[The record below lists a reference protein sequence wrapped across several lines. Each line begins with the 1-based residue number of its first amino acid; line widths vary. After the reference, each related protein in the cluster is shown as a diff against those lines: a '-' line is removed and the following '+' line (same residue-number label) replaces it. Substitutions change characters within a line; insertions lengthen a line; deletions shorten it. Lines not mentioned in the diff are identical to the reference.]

1 MNNKGFLLVLSTAV
15 ISGFSIFINKFGVS
29 VANPYIFAGLKNLL
43 VAIFLTSLVL
53 ILKDLP
59 TLKKLTKKQWSLLV
73 TIGLVGGSVP
83 FLLFFKGLTMISAPE
98 GSFLQKTMFVFVGLL
113 AVWTLKEKLEKKF
126 IVAALLLLAGN
137 ALLLKNFHLT
147 FGVGSLLV
155 LGATVLWA
163 VENVLSKY
171 MLRDL
176 SWRIVAWA
184 RMFFGSAFIFIF
196 LAFTGQVSLIATI
209 GTKQWSW
216 TLVTAVLLIGYV
228 STWYSGL
235 KHIEVSKATAI
246 LLLGSPITTVLSLI
260 AGGSIS
266 VREIGATFL
275 ILVGIAVIVGFKNIL
290 LTLKKV
296 KLSNYA
302 RT

>member
-1 MNNKGFLLVLSTAV
+1 MNRGFVLVLSTAI

-29 VANPYIFAGLKNLL
+29 VVNPYVFAGLKNLL
-43 VAIFLTSLVL
+43 VAIFLTSLIL

-73 TIGLVGGSVP
+73 GIGLVGGSAP

-98 GSFLQKTMFVFVGLL
+98 GSFIQKTMFVFVSLI
-113 AVWTLKEKLEKKF
+113 AVWALKEKLEKKF

-137 ALLLKNFHLT
+137 ALLLKNLHLT
-147 FGVGSLLV
+147 FGVGTLLV

-163 VENVLSKY
+163 VENVISKY

-184 RMFFGSAFIFIF
+184 RMFFGSAFIFAF
-196 LAFTGQVSLIATI
+196 LVFTGQVNLIATI
-209 GTKQWSW
+209 GAKQWGW

-228 STWYSGL
+228 STWYAGL
-235 KHIEVSKATAI
+235 KNIEVSKATAI

-266 VREIGATFL
+266 VREIGATLL
-275 ILVGIAVIVGFKNIL
+275 ILLGALMVIGLKNIL